1 MNKLKGKDGFMMID
15 AIIGII
21 IVVVGLVAILYTF
34 QKGNEVN
41 SFTTR
46 SDESIELAETWMN
59 NMRACDGSLAYST
72 TDDSK
77 YYDLMNQA
85 ILKVK
90 NDQLGQTDDALKE
103 DYNFKYKFSGSV
115 SLPEGGSQTLNEEI
129 TGWNKYKVN
138 SSSSDYKI
146 DTSEPLF
153 IKATSLNT
161 GLNYLIKAEFVKSSD
176 ITDDSKFDPE
186 RRINVSVSSLTDGS
200 SKTRKIKLY
209 SYIYVV
215 KS

>member
-1 MNKLKGKDGFMMID
+1 MNKLKGKGGFMMID

-21 IVVVGLVAILYTF
+21 VVVVGLVAILYAF

-46 SDESIELAETWMN
+46 SDESIELVETWMS
-59 NMRACDGSLAYST
+59 NMRACDGALAYSI
-72 TDDSK
+72 DYDSE

-90 NDQLGQTDDALKE
+90 NAQDGQTDDALKE
-103 DYNFKYKFSGSV
+103 DYNFKYTFTGSV
-115 SLPEGGSQTLNEEI
+115 SLPEGGSQTLNDEI
-129 TGWNKYKVN
+129 VGWNKYKDN
-138 SSSSDYKI
+138 ASSSEYEI
-146 DTSEPLF
+146 DTSEPIF
-153 IKATSLNT
+153 FEATSLNS
-161 GLNYLIKAEFVKSSD
+161 GLKYLIKAEFVKSSD
-176 ITDDSKFDPE
+176 ITDDSEFDPE

-200 SKTRKIKLY
+200 SKTRTINLY

-215 KS
+215 EN